1 MSVCVHHWRLA
12 KCPKHTSDQVADIL
26 LRSTVLLA
34 NMTTTTRMLLSH
46 NCTLPSGQVSELS
59 RDEFANVF
67 IEGLKPYSDIQ
78 CSLIENPHWIVEIL
92 FDGQQKSPTEI
103 AKLCAKSLCD
113 QRSAETDREIHRYTI
128 MLLGGIKTTPA
139 LGSSPT
145 SLHPGEW
152 GVDVV
157 ETGSPEQ
164 FLAGLNWE
172 SVTASKSPEQIFK
185 VTHTVN

>member
-1 MSVCVHHWRLA
+1 MA
-12 KCPKHTSDQVADIL
+12 
-26 LRSTVLLA
+26 
-34 NMTTTTRMLLSH
+34 TTTRMLLSH

-59 RDEFANVF
+59 RDDFTNVF
-67 IEGLKPYSDIQ
+67 IEGLKFHSAIQ

-92 FDGQQKSPTEI
+92 FDGQQNSPTEI
-103 AKLCAKSLCD
+103 ARLCAQALST
-113 QRSAETDREIHRYTI
+113 QRSAEADRENHSYTI
-128 MLLGGIKTTPA
+128 MLLGGIKTTPV

-145 SLHPGEW
+145 SLQPGEW

-157 ETGSPEQ
+157 ETVSPDQ

-172 SVTASKSPEQIFK
+172 GVTASKSPEEIFK